1 MAESTDDTGVIL
13 ALLERFETQRLPM
26 ALALKEKV
34 DRGETLDD
42 IDTGYL
48 EEVFKDAMQVQTL
61 IDRHP
66 EYQELYARAVHLYKE
81 ITDKALEN
89 EEGTTGAG

>member
-81 ITDKALEN
+81 ITDKAMEN